1 MKNIRPKEIIKM
13 KQFIR
18 EPVDSITEEISENSS
33 KRIIL
38 NGGRG
43 TGKSVILNNMEDK
56 GIGTENQTILMQFD
70 SIISFSTTSP
80 NEYFDEKFFEH
91 YYEAAFSRRLLS
103 YMKKNYAL
111 TYESNFENIEV
122 LLKNIVT
129 DTINY
134 INTIWLEETK
144 LQRYLSTNEIS
155 AEIIEKFK
163 RYIGV
168 DKLNLAINH
177 FDWING
183 ASAYTQQIISKYF
196 DLFDKTIITTDDV
209 LLENRNRQK
218 ELEKKGYSFITP
230 VYGKKLN
237 VVKQIIRERI
247 RLYNKQLD
255 NSVMPFDENVMTNKI
270 YKNLINKS
278 NGNIQLMLDTLSNI
292 IELLELEQTK
302 VENLEDEFD
311 NEANERLSY
320 LKKLERMDGTP
331 PRLHL

>member
-80 NEYFDEKFFEH
+80 NEYFD
-91 YYEAAFSRRLLS
+91 
-103 YMKKNYAL
+103 
-111 TYESNFENIEV
+111 
-122 LLKNIVT
+122 
-129 DTINY
+129 
-134 INTIWLEETK
+134 
-144 LQRYLSTNEIS
+144 
-155 AEIIEKFK
+155 
-163 RYIGV
+163 
-168 DKLNLAINH
+168 
-177 FDWING
+177 
-183 ASAYTQQIISKYF
+183 
-196 DLFDKTIITTDDV
+196 LFDKTIITTDDV

-270 YKNLINKS
+270 YKSLINKS
-278 NGNIQLMLDTLSNI
+278 NGNIQLMLDTLSDI
-292 IELLELEQTK
+292 IELLESEQIK
-302 VENLEDEFD
+302 VENLEAEFD